1 MGKGQA
7 PGIATGLGVCGAER
21 SEAGWAKGAEGA
33 GRRLRTAG
41 FFLAA
46 FFLADF
52 LVGFFLAAL
61 PEAGFRV
68 CFAAA
73 PPAALVARRA
83 LRFTALLLDRFFAL
97 GAVFLFPAPTRR
109 LAGRFLTAFLLWAM
123 PSSL

>member
-7 PGIATGLGVCGAER
+7 PGIATGLGVCGADD
-21 SEAGWAKGAEGA
+21 SEAGWAEGAEGA

-61 PEAGFRV
+61 PDAALRGGFFPAV
-68 CFAAA
+68 LPAA
-73 PPAALVARRA
+73 PPSGPDLFFAVPWR
-83 LRFTALLLDRFFAL
+83 TGFFAL
-97 GAVFLFPAPTRR
+97 PAVFFFFVFAPPRFAGTR
-109 LAGRFLTAFLLWAM
+109 LLTFLLLAM
-123 PSSL
+123 A

>member
-21 SEAGWAKGAEGA
+21 SEAGWADGAEGA

-61 PEAGFRV
+61 PG
-68 CFAAA
+68 
-73 PPAALVARRA
+73 AALRVFFAGDLRAALLERAA
-83 LRFTALLLDRFFAL
+83 LRFTALARACFFVLRA
-97 GAVFLFPAPTRR
+97 AFFFPAPTRW
-109 LAGRFLTAFLLWAM
+109 LAGRFLTVFLLLAM
-123 PSSL
+123 A

>member
-21 SEAGWAKGAEGA
+21 SEAGWAEGAEGA

-52 LVGFFLAAL
+52 LVGFFLPAL
-61 PEAGFRV
+61 PEARLRAF
-68 CFAAA
+68 FAAA
-73 PPAALVARRA
+73 LRGAARFEP
-83 LRFTALLLDRFFAL
+83 RFTGGLRAAFFAPL
-97 GAVFLFPAPTRR
+97 TAFLFFVRTPW
-109 LAGRFLTAFLLWAM
+109 LARFLTAFLLLAIA
-123 PSSL
+123 